1 MKIKTYIF
9 VAFSVAFC
17 LSSFTYGGECS
28 DKAILNSRN
37 RILNSSYGD
46 LKRAFSHEA
55 SCMSLKSGDN
65 KICCYIK
72 NKFKNEVSDEKY
84 THKGCIEVTAK
95 QYSEIKGFIST
106 LESSVNNQT
115 NISKSH
121 ISIDC
126 SSKYLK
132 LFGLL
137 LFTLIL

>member
-17 LSSFTYGGECS
+17 LSAYTYGGECS
-28 DKAILNSRN
+28 QKAILDNRN
-37 RILNSSYGD
+37 RILSTSYGD
-46 LKRAFSHEA
+46 VKRAFSHDA
-55 SCMSLKSGDN
+55 SCISLRSDEGKM
-65 KICCYIK
+65 CCYIK
-72 NKFKNEVSDEKY
+72 NKFKNEESDEKY
-84 THKGCIEVTAK
+84 THRGCIQVTAA
-95 QYSEIKGFIST
+95 QYSDIKGFISS

-115 NISKSH
+115 NISKAD

>member
-28 DKAILNSRN
+28 NKTILDSRN
-37 RILNSSYGD
+37 RILSSSYGD
-46 LKRAFSHEA
+46 LKRAFNHEA

-84 THKGCIEVTAK
+84 THKGCIEVTAT
-95 QYSEIKGFIST
+95 QYSDIKGFISY